1 MCDAVAQFVDGF
13 ELQVELR
20 PVGSG
25 RPCGVQIRYPKVALA
40 ASVCHVGPEAEHEPC
55 NHLIGVCRVVRPPTG
70 IVDGAAIYHVHVAQ
84 FSRLAISQDGACHG
98 RVCIEEPVFVTI
110 EALGES

>member
-1 MCDAVAQFVDGF
+1 MSIWSRIEKALVMRDAVAQLVDGL

-40 ASVCHVGPEAEHEPC
+40 ASVCHVGPEAEHDP
-55 NHLIGVCRVVRPPTG
+55 
-70 IVDGAAIYHVHVAQ
+70 AI
-84 FSRLAISQDGACHG
+84 
-98 RVCIEEPVFVTI
+98 T
-110 EALGES
+110 

>member
-1 MCDAVAQFVDGF
+1 MRDAVAQLVDGL

-40 ASVCHVGPEAEHEPC
+40 ASVCHVGPEAEHDP
-55 NHLIGVCRVVRPPTG
+55 
-70 IVDGAAIYHVHVAQ
+70 AI
-84 FSRLAISQDGACHG
+84 
-98 RVCIEEPVFVTI
+98 T
-110 EALGES
+110 